1 MCACCAYMCA
11 VCMCIC
17 GCCQPP
23 CLNCDKSAPLPDS
36 NGLVGSD
43 LRTSQQQGC
52 ILHTHYNY
60 YGGEG
65 VELALEPGPCPWI
78 QVITTVSDS
87 PWSSVN
93 SKLLSGH

>member
-1 MCACCAYMCA
+1 MCTCVLC
-11 VCMCIC
+11 VCVYVGVASLLALIVIY
-17 GCCQPP
+17 
-23 CLNCDKSAPLPDS
+23 KSAPLPDC
-36 NGLVGSD
+36 NRLVGSD

-78 QVITTVSDS
+78 QVITRVSDS